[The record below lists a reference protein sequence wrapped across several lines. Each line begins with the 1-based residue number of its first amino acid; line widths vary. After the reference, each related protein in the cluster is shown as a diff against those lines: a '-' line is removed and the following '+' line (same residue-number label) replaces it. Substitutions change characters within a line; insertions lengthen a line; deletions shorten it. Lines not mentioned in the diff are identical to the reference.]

1 MTNIEL
7 VGLSVLALRSMFIGF
22 ASRDFFNGVGT
33 AFFGNTVA
41 VLPAT
46 VLMEMETLPVIIK
59 LLPFIG
65 STAGAAASIMLLSQ
79 SNWLSM
85 WSSNLN
91 MFKFLANK

>member
-7 VGLSVLALRSMFIGF
+7 LGLSALALSSIFIGF

-33 AFFGNTVA
+33 GFFSNNVA
-41 VLPAT
+41 ASPAT
-46 VLMEMETLPVIIK
+46 VLMEMETLPVVIK

-65 STAGAAASIMLLSQ
+65 STAGAAASIVLLSQ

-85 WSSNLN
+85 
-91 MFKFLANK
+91 